1 MPTDRTCRHS
11 VPPGPEAWALAI
23 SAVRILLAA
32 LFTLL
37 AAAACTRPVPEQAA
51 TSSPSPAPPKD
62 ALPLEAAAAR
72 LADLAFGG
80 LDLPPGTHR
89 ALVIDPLIDR
99 ATGQETNATR
109 SFAAEFETVIRARYP
124 AIEIRPFTLATLD
137 EKPLILLG
145 AITPVTAPGSLTN
158 ASGTSGTYRLWA
170 ALGDLRTGRILA
182 KPMVWIRAETV
193 DPTPVLFFRDS
204 PVWTPDPV
212 IAAYLR
218 TCAGTPGAEMDPTY
232 LRALRAQAAVAEAI
246 TAYEDGRYAAALDLY
261 QTAAEAPGGEQQRV
275 LNGLYLT
282 NWALGRRQAAEEAF
296 ARVVDFGLAQDRLAV
311 KLLFR
316 PGTTEFVRDLGVSG
330 PYSMWLRQIADRAEH
345 RGACLRITGHA
356 SVTGAAAAN
365 DRLSLARAE
374 RVRARLIAQQP
385 PLRERCR
392 AEGRGSR
399 EPIVGTGTDD
409 MRDALDRRV
418 EFAPL
423 PCADLTANGVA
434 PLASRLAG
442 SALRR
447 TDLARSP

>member
-1 MPTDRTCRHS
+1 MPTDRTCTPS
-11 VPPGPEAWALAI
+11 APPGPEARASAPLGAGARATGA
-23 SAVRILLAA
+23 SAVRTLAAALLA
-32 LFTLL
+32 LL
-37 AAAACTRPVPEQAA
+37 AAAACTAPSPEQAA
-51 TSSPSPAPPKD
+51 ASAPPPTAPRD
-62 ALPLEAAAAR
+62 ALSLEAAAAR
-72 LADLAFGG
+72 LAELAFGG
-80 LDLPPGTHR
+80 LDLAPGERR

-109 SFAAEFETVIRARYP
+109 SIAAEIETVVRARHP
-124 AIEIRPFTLATLD
+124 AVEVRPFTVAALD

-158 ASGTSGTYRLWA
+158 AGGTSGTYRLWA

-193 DPTPVLFFRDS
+193 DPTPVRFFRDS
-204 PVWTPDPV
+204 PVWTPDPAT
-212 IAAYLR
+212 AAYLR
-218 TCAGTPGAEMDPTY
+218 TCAGAPGAEMDPAY

-246 TAYEDGRYAAALDLY
+246 TAYEDGRHAAALDLY
-261 QTAAEAPGGEQQRV
+261 RIAVEAPGGEQQRV

-282 NWALGRRQAAEEAF
+282 SWALGRREAAEEAF
-296 ARVVDFGLAQDRLAV
+296 ARLVDFGLAQDRLAV

-316 PGTTEFVRDLGVSG
+316 VGTTEFVRDPGVSA
-330 PYSMWLRQIADRAEH
+330 PYPMWLRQIADRAD
-345 RGACLRITGHA
+345 RRAACLRVAGHA
-356 SVTGAAAAN
+356 SATGAAAAN

-374 RVRARLIAQQP
+374 RVRSRLVSERPA
-385 PLRERCR
+385 LRERSR

-423 PCADLTANGVA
+423 PCAGLTAGGAA
-434 PLASRLAG
+434 PSAG
-442 SALRR
+442 G
-447 TDLARSP
+447 